1 MPSASL
7 YLHFFHC
14 HSVRA
19 CQCIYSTGVAMG
31 GGQRCLCP
39 LHWPAGTP
47 VLPTWFWPDTGFPVH
62 SAALHN
68 SQAEW
73 LTPNRLILV
82 PLLSVHLNSSMP
94 IFIGRDFFKH
104 WAYIYTCSN
113 TSSFSADLIYQSRIV
128 PLYNN
133 LKHVNSFIWVRQQVQ
148 VRPSVC

>member
-1 MPSASL
+1 MHIL
-7 YLHFFHC
+7 YWSC
-14 HSVRA
+14 HGRRA
-19 CQCIYSTGVAMG
+19 EAFV
-31 GGQRCLCP
+31 P
-39 LHWPAGTP
+39 LALTCRTP
-47 VLPTWFWPDTGFPVH
+47 VLPARFYPDTGFPVH
-62 SAALHN
+62 SATLHN

-73 LTPNRLILV
+73 LTPNLFILV

-104 WAYIYTCSN
+104 RARIYTCSN
-113 TSSFSADLIYQSRIV
+113 TSSFSADLIYQGRIV